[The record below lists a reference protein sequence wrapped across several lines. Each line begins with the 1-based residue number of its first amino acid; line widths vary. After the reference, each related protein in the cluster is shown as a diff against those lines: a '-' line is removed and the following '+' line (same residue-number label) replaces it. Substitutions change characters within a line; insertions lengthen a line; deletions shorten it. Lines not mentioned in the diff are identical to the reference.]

1 MMQLIN
7 VRFIYCI
14 LYLLLWNL
22 QSGLKNI
29 SSDLYSTRE
38 KLAAPTHS
46 SAWLQIA
53 YKMYLLFVFPLRQS
67 GQLY

>member
-1 MMQLIN
+1 MVQLIN

-14 LYLLLWNL
+14 LYLLLLNL
-22 QSGLKNI
+22 ESCLKKI
-29 SSDLYSTRE
+29 SSDLYSTTE
-38 KLAAPTHS
+38 KLGAPTHS